1 MRRLS
6 IVFLCLASAGALADP
21 APDAEWGQEVYTE
34 NCRNCHGPRGQAKAL
49 GRSRPL
55 RELTTEEVVEH
66 LLSYQ
71 LPHDGHSMQDRIKSS
86 LGEQDIHD
94 VAAYI
99 ATLADQ

>member
-55 RELTTEEVVEH
+55 S
-66 LLSYQ
+66 SYQ